1 MTQHE
6 LDALYTAAQHPDV
19 VRGVFARLFGALEGE
34 LSGDNAA
41 SAKWAMEHIQHAL
54 DRENGQSGKVVIQK
68 RIPGV
73 PKEFWQFAIWHDD
86 PEGPS
91 DYTREAALQRI
102 RRLKDLLPRNSSV
115 EYRVVRR
122 TEDVVLDMQTKG
134 GEDDM

>member
-41 SAKWAMEHIQHAL
+41 SAHLALEHIQHAL
-54 DRENGQSGKVVIQK
+54 DRENGQSGKLVIQK

-73 PKEFWQFAIWHDD
+73 PKKFWQFAIWHDD

-91 DYTREAALQRI
+91 GYTKEEAV
-102 RRLKDLLPRNSSV
+102 RRLRKLKDNLPRNSSV
-115 EYRVVRR
+115 EYRMVVR